1 MPFHKS
7 GQDSLTDCK
16 MNRFKKLATNNVVSG
31 TGLLLFANGDA
42 DRDSLDLP
50 ARLVKHIPPKI
61 NSMCKTI
68 VSTINSWPTTD
79 KDLEYLEFAQM
90 FGYNEKAALEAEQA
104 AAAVRIQAMNRKRVG
119 AAKAIDRKRNLLEA
133 TSAGAY
139 TKAL

>member
-1 MPFHKS
+1 
-7 GQDSLTDCK
+7 
-16 MNRFKKLATNNVVSG
+16 MNRFKKLATNNVVNG
-31 TGLLLFANGDA
+31 TGLLLFSNGGA

-50 ARLVKHIPPKI
+50 ARLAKHIPPKI
-61 NSMCKTI
+61 NATCKTI
-68 VSTINSWPTTD
+68 VSTINAWPSTD

-119 AAKAIDRKRNLLEA
+119 AAKAIDRKRNSLET